1 MESAHAAKTKELE
14 TKISETKTNQ
24 ESETKELKTKV
35 STLSAQTNEQN
46 KHKAHAAQLKQL
58 KEQRAALEAK
68 LKTEMEKASA
78 KAADYE
84 IKVTELKSSTK
95 ELRTKVSAAH
105 SKEKEA
111 VAKINT
117 LKQTVASK
125 PAQTSSASNTHDST
139 EVPKKVGSQMEGCTL
154 VGDNAVNTTGFSII
168 NKHNLAVMGKDIDS
182 RTCVL
187 RGVVKFTSDGNTA
200 TAWLDPNY
208 RDPDTE
214 MPLCFPVSGTMQF
227 FASVVNP
234 KDPFEIERTVGL
246 QIEPHG
252 RLVIVGKQSS
262 DVMVRLD
269 NILYHPLIKF
279 MDAPETC
286 APYCFPTSKLGEKGV
301 AVSGCVK
308 YCTPT
313 QYVRQS
319 DTSLVPSP
327 CRCTMLKRLD
337 CFKRNG
343 QADIVCGQF
352 KRLLETSDIKGNPTD
367 KCEQICAGQLVAF

>member
-1 MESAHAAKTKELE
+1 M
-14 TKISETKTNQ
+14 
-24 ESETKELKTKV
+24 
-35 STLSAQTNEQN
+35 
-46 KHKAHAAQLKQL
+46 
-58 KEQRAALEAK
+58 
-68 LKTEMEKASA
+68 
-78 KAADYE
+78 
-84 IKVTELKSSTK
+84 
-95 ELRTKVSAAH
+95 
-105 SKEKEA
+105 
-111 VAKINT
+111 
-117 LKQTVASK
+117 VASK
-125 PAQTSSASNTHDST
+125 PSQTSSASNPHDST
-139 EVPKKVGSQMEGCTL
+139 EIAKKVGSKMEGCTL

-187 RGVVKFTSDGNTA
+187 RGVAKFTSDGSTA

-227 FASVVNP
+227 FAGIVNP
-234 KDPFEIERTVGL
+234 KDTSEIERTVGL

-252 RLVIVGKQSS
+252 RLVIIGRQPS

-269 NILYHPLIKF
+269 NILYHPLMKF
-279 MDAPETC
+279 NDAPQTC
-286 APYCFPTSKLGEKGV
+286 APYCFPTSKLGQEGV

-319 DTSLVPSP
+319 DTSLSPSP

-352 KRLLETSDIKGNPTD
+352 KRLMETSDIKGNPTE
-367 KCEQICAGQLVAF
+367 KCDQICAGQLVAF